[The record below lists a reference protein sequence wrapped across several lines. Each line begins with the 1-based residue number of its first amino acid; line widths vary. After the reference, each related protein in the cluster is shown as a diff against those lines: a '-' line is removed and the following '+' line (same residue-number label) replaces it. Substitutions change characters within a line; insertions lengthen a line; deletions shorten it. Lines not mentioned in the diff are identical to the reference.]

1 MNHPALTY
9 RQLAVQSATPVGL
22 IVMLYDGAISALR
35 RAIGAIEAHDIEKRC
50 AHLNRALAIIVYLEG
65 ILSVEQGGE
74 VAQTLKQLYV
84 HARARV
90 LQASIKNSKEILASL
105 IQQFSELREVWQ
117 QVEAKSSSPG
127 APTPAPNNARPS
139 STPPLTGA
147 GESASW
153 SA

>member
-22 IVMLYDGAISALR
+22 VVMLYDGAISALQ

-65 ILSVEQGGE
+65 VLNFETGGE
-74 VAQTLKQLYV
+74 VAQTLKRLYL
-84 HARARV
+84 HTRTCV
-90 LQASIKNSKEILASL
+90 LQASLKNSKEMLVPL
-105 IQQFSELREVWQ
+105 IQQFSELREAWQ
-117 QVEAKSSSPG
+117 QAEAKSPSPDT
-127 APTPAPNNARPS
+127 PTPNKARPTS
-139 STPPLTGA
+139 LPLLAAA